1 MMVYV
6 ILIQLKWC
14 FLSQLALTKG
24 IQNTQLVE
32 LKSYSITSLK
42 KSYTCINYPHLILC
56 QSDLGVGGEGKILNY
71 PQNCSLKTDTVLAN
85 TCTNISFRKNFKE
98 NISAVMTKLRRW

>member
-1 MMVYV
+1 MVFS
-6 ILIQLKWC
+6 IPA
-14 FLSQLALTKG
+14 SPHKG

-42 KSYTCINYPHLILC
+42 KSYTCINYLHFSLC
-56 QSDLGVGGEGKILNY
+56 QSDLGEGGGEGKISND
-71 PQNCSLKTDTVLAN
+71 PQNSSLKTDTVLEN
-85 TCTNISFRKNFKE
+85 TNISFRKNFKE